1 MKRSRLQVL
10 TSLLTGLAMLACLLM
25 PLNAQDAEKK
35 PQVAPATE
43 KGAAE
48 KPASE
53 KPKQPEKKPRRSVK
67 LSEDT
72 EEALPDKDPTTYQL
86 SNKKLVAEY
95 TGSDTA
101 PYDRGEHVLI
111 SAFMGGIGG
120 AVVGGMIGLAG
131 FNQYDE
137 TKTLNTLYTAGG
149 VGAALGVASGIAVTF
164 FERGKIEQFAIGKF
178 LLKYSWYGAIGG
190 GVLGAGVGFIPYSSS
205 GDYSDIMKYAGYG
218 AGIGLAAGLVLFF
231 IDIPD
236 HLKLYSY
243 RRDDQTMIQLALR
256 F

>member
-1 MKRSRLQVL
+1 MKYCNNHGFVKLL
-10 TSLLTGLAMLACLLM
+10 TSLVLTASLAL
-25 PLNAQDAEKK
+25 PLGAQEKDGAA
-35 PQVAPATE
+35 QVPPATE
-43 KGAAE
+43 K
-48 KPASE
+48 
-53 KPKQPEKKPRRSVK
+53 PKAPEKKPKRAVK
-67 LSEDT
+67 MSEET
-72 EEALPDKDPTTYQL
+72 EEALPDKDPATYQL
-86 SNKKLVAEY
+86 SNKKLIGEY
-95 TGSDTA
+95 TGADTA
-101 PYDRGEHVLI
+101 PYDRGEHVMI

-131 FNQYDE
+131 FNQYNE
-137 TKTLNTLYTAGG
+137 TSTLNALYTGGGIGAG
-149 VGAALGVASGIAVTF
+149 VGVAAGIAVTF

-190 GVLGAGVGFIPYSSS
+190 GVLGAAVGFIPYSSS
-205 GDYSDIMKYAGYG
+205 SDYSDILKFAGYG
-218 AGIGLAAGLVLFF
+218 TGIGLAAGIVLFF